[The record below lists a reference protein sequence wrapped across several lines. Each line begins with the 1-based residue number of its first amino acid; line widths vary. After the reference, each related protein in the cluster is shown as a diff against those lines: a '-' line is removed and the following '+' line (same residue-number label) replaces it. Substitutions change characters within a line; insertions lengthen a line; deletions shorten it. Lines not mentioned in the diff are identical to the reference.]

1 MSTIRVSLCT
11 LALGCL
17 LLTGASLP
25 PAQTSPASTASPRYV
40 DPTYNFSMAIP
51 GFPAAK
57 ERSVIATFQGP
68 TEDGF
73 ASNVTLVVDP
83 GATTRAAYLETS
95 LKQLRDAKP
104 GSKMGQN
111 NSQQVSGKDAALLD
125 YEFSEAGRRLRFLQL
140 VVFAEDRVY
149 ILTCTA
155 PVDTFKNHEAEF
167 RKCIETFR
175 LEK

>member
-1 MSTIRVSLCT
+1 
-11 LALGCL
+11 
-17 LLTGASLP
+17 
-25 PAQTSPASTASPRYV
+25 
-40 DPTYNFSMAIP
+40 MAIP

-57 ERSVIATFQGP
+57 ERTVIATFQGP

-73 ASNVTLVVDP
+73 GSNVTLVVDP
-83 GATTRAAYLETS
+83 GAATRAAYLETS
-95 LKQLRDAKP
+95 LKQLSDAKP
-104 GSKMGQN
+104 RYNMRQYDN
-111 NSQQVSGKDAALLD
+111 QQVSGKDAALLD
-125 YEFSEAGRRLRFLQL
+125 YEFTEASRRLRFLQL

-167 RKCIETFR
+167 RKCIDTFR